1 MADSTDSRAEHQRV
15 MALFNLVASGYDNDA
30 LRYFPFAAD
39 RLIAKMHPARGAKIL
54 DVATGTGVVALA
66 AAQAVGQEGRVL
78 AIDLAEA
85 MLDRLQEKIDKFGI
99 RNIDLHV
106 MDASSLDFRRGYFD
120 HVACSFGIFF
130 LPDMLLALNE
140 WIRVLKPGG
149 SILFTC
155 FGKESFQPMADLFM
169 KQFAAYNALASDQN
183 RTIAARRLAE
193 ADQCHRLLAEAGLGN
208 VSVQAEQLGYHLKD
222 ETLWWDVV
230 WNSGFRGLA
239 EIIPASQKDAFKT
252 EHLAEVR
259 RLVTDKG
266 LWLNVEVM
274 FAMGTK
280 A

>member
-15 MALFNLVASGYDNDA
+15 VALFNLVASGYDNAA

-66 AAQAVGQEGRVL
+66 AAQAVGEEGRVM

-106 MDASSLDFRRGYFD
+106 MDASSLDFRRDYFD
-120 HVACSFGIFF
+120 HVVCSFGIFF
-130 LPDMLLALNE
+130 LPDMLLALKE

-149 SILFTC
+149 RILFTC
-155 FGKESFQPMADLFM
+155 FGKESFQPLADMFI
-169 KQFAAYNALASDQN
+169 KQLAAYNALAPDQ
-183 RTIAARRLAE
+183 TVAARRLAE
-193 ADQCHRLLAEAGLGN
+193 ADQCRRLLAETGLGN

-239 EIIPASQKDAFKT
+239 ERIPAEQRDAFKT

-274 FAMGTK
+274 FAAGTK
-280 A
+280 T